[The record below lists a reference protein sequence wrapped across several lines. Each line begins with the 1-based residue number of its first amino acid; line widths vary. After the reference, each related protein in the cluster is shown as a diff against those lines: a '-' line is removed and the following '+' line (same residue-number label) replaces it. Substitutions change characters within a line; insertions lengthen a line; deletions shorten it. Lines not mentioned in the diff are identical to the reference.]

1 MAVRRVDYVL
11 AALVPL
17 CNNHHYF
24 RPPCFPRRQAAFS
37 SKAGTTPAHSNS
49 FNFRTTPRFLRH
61 NRPISNPVAG
71 VAVVII
77 NTRPGEA
84 AGVAAAGPPMI
95 GNSQSS
101 VATAIPVRHLTVSLH
116 SNNSSSSRPTE
127 TSNSSRP
134 SSLNTH
140 RPPPLHLSSI
150 TASITTVVAG
160 HSNKGQHI
168 DPPLMP
174 EA

>member
-1 MAVRRVDYVL
+1 M
-11 AALVPL
+11 
-17 CNNHHYF
+17 
-24 RPPCFPRRQAAFS
+24 PPCFPRRQAAFS

-61 NRPISNPVAG
+61 NNRPISNPVAG

-84 AGVAAAGPPMI
+84 AGVAAGPPMI

-101 VATAIPVRHLTVSLH
+101 VATAIPVRHLTASLH

-150 TASITTVVAG
+150 TASITTLVAG

>member
-71 VAVVII
+71 VAGVII

-101 VATAIPVRHLTVSLH
+101 VATAIPVRHLTASLH
-116 SNNSSSSRPTE
+116 SNSSSSRPTE
-127 TSNSSRP
+127 TSNSSHP

-140 RPPPLHLSSI
+140 RPPLHHLSSI
-150 TASITTVVAG
+150 TASITTMVAG